1 MKERLCTRSAPW
13 TAWQPPRYEG
23 QGRNSGLWTCSL
35 VQPRQIAWDDRVT
48 CWLLK
53 RVDCSSIALSC
64 LFNNYPD
71 SRLFSWCMLV
81 CWCRSLHSFA
91 MSCFSVSQSRFR
103 SRIPRS
109 ASLGT
114 SQPHPNASC
123 DTVSHENCGT
133 SEMAVSG
140 GALDTQVRSFQEEGW
155 CQGWFAV
162 ELITFCAWTWP
173 HNAKSE
179 PPKNGFKDS
188 YRIIYIYNIYIDSCR
203 FIEYS
208 QRAYVTSILAVKDGM
223 CWSRLSQSGCR
234 QSGHQ
239 AAWGTCC

>member
-1 MKERLCTRSAPW
+1 MKERLCTLDRMVTSTVRRSRTKQRPLDMFFG
-13 TAWQPPRYEG
+13 TAKADSLGWPGDPLTVKE
-23 QGRNSGLWTCSL
+23 SWLFIDSL
-35 VQPRQIAWDDRVT
+35 VMPFQQ
-48 CWLLK
+48 
-53 RVDCSSIALSC
+53 LSWFKTFF
-64 LFNNYPD
+64 LMHA
-71 SRLFSWCMLV
+71 CMLMPF
-81 CWCRSLHSFA
+81 FA
-91 MSCFSVSQSRFR
+91 FLRNVMFFVSQSRFR

-109 ASLGT
+109 ATLGT

-173 HNAKSE
+173 HEEMPSLCRCFKRE

-188 YRIIYIYNIYIDSCR
+188 
-203 FIEYS
+203 
-208 QRAYVTSILAVKDGM
+208 
-223 CWSRLSQSGCR
+223 
-234 QSGHQ
+234 
-239 AAWGTCC
+239 

>member
-1 MKERLCTRSAPW
+1 MKERLCTLDRMVTSTVRRSRTKQRPLDMFFG
-13 TAWQPPRYEG
+13 TAKAD
-23 QGRNSGLWTCSL
+23 SL
-35 VQPRQIAWDDRVT
+35 GWPGDRVT
-48 CWLLK
+48 RWLLK

-71 SRLFSWCMLV
+71 STFFLMHACMLMPF
-81 CWCRSLHSFA
+81 FA
-91 MSCFSVSQSRFR
+91 FLRNVMFFVSQSRFR

-109 ASLGT
+109 ATLGT

-173 HNAKSE
+173 HEEMPSLCRCFKRE

-188 YRIIYIYNIYIDSCR
+188 
-203 FIEYS
+203 
-208 QRAYVTSILAVKDGM
+208 
-223 CWSRLSQSGCR
+223 
-234 QSGHQ
+234 
-239 AAWGTCC
+239 